1 MTTPH
6 WTSREAEIIAPLR
19 RDDVAVAEIDG
30 EVVFSDPDNGH
41 TYHLNETAFAV
52 WKRCDGRTTTL
63 EIADALTAE
72 YDVDFETALDDVEQ
86 LVAFFAQ
93 NGLAGIPTSHD
104 CSTD

>member
-30 EVVFSDPDNGH
+30 EVVFADPDNGH

-52 WKRCDGRTTTL
+52 WKRCNGRATTFQ
-63 EIADALTAE
+63 IAVALTAE
-72 YDVDFETALDDVEQ
+72 YDVDFDRALDDVEQ
-86 LVAFFAQ
+86 LVVFFAR
-93 NGLAGIPTSHD
+93 NALAGISTRHD

>member
-6 WTSREAEIIAPLR
+6 WTSREAEIVAPLR

-30 EVVFSDPDNGH
+30 EVVFADPDNGH

-52 WKRCDGRTTTL
+52 WKRCNGRATTL
-63 EIADALTAE
+63 QIAVALTAE
-72 YDVDFETALDDVEQ
+72 YDVDFDRALDDVEQ
-86 LVAFFAQ
+86 LVVFFAR
-93 NGLAGIPTSHD
+93 NALAGIPTSHD